1 MKGKKEDLLHVKVW
15 LGSSQRICF
24 EAKKKKK
31 IPHNGALEL
40 DIRRTESNTPR
51 RACVCARGVSFYLLV
66 FVISFEILSG
76 LHNRFNY
83 SAHEFELSKWKLGRV
98 CQKCL
103 F

>member
-1 MKGKKEDLLHVKVW
+1 MSKF
-15 LGSSQRICF
+15 GS
-24 EAKKKKK
+24 EALRESVLRQKKKKK
-31 IPHNGALEL
+31 SHIMEPWSWISGEQSQTHPDA
-40 DIRRTESNTPR
+40 R
-51 RACVCARGVSFYLLV
+51 VCAQGVSFYLLV